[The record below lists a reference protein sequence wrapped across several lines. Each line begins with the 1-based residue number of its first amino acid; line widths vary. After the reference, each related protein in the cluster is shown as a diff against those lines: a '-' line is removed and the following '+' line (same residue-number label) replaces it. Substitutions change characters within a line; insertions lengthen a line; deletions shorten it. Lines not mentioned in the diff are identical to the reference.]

1 MCHVKM
7 PVVPNKEVR
16 AMATMQMN
24 RLSIYSHAEPAFDVR
39 TIRRA
44 ASGVAE
50 MIREFGPD
58 STVGTIL
65 TQTLRELRSLEPSA
79 ATTVIGPIRIA
90 A

>member
-1 MCHVKM
+1 
-7 PVVPNKEVR
+7 
-16 AMATMQMN
+16 MATTQLN
-24 RLSIYSHAEPAFDVR
+24 RLSLYTHPVEPAFDVR

-50 MIREFGPD
+50 MIREFGSD
-58 STVGTIL
+58 SVVGTVL